1 MTPRERV
8 RLALGHKE
16 PDRVPIDLG
25 ASIVTSITK
34 AAYVPL
40 QEYLGLPVE
49 DVQICDEVQQL
60 PYLAE
65 DLLERFRV
73 DTRMVQ
79 LPPTHVAGVE
89 ILDDGDYWAMI
100 DRWGSRMHM
109 PIDGQLQEREERRSE
124 EPITEEDAAA

>member
-1 MTPRERV
+1 VTPRERV
-8 RLALGHKE
+8 RLALRHKE

-25 ASIVTSITK
+25 ASIVTSITR

-40 QEYLGLPVE
+40 REHLGFPVE
-49 DVQICDEVQQL
+49 EVQIYDQVQQL
-60 PYLAE
+60 PFLAE

-109 PIDGQLQEREERRSE
+109 PKVGGLYYDWVEF
-124 EPITEEDAAA
+124 PITEPSI